1 MAILKGR
8 FMAVRPPPLRFHLPI
23 EQGQKLLNSVLV
35 PLGQGH
41 LLSKSSVFERTCKS
55 MQLAIPIASSIQNGL

>member
-1 MAILKGR
+1 MAILKNR
-8 FMAVRPPPLRFHLPI
+8 FVAVRPLPPHFHLPI

-41 LLSKSSVFERTCKS
+41 LLSKSSVLERTYKS